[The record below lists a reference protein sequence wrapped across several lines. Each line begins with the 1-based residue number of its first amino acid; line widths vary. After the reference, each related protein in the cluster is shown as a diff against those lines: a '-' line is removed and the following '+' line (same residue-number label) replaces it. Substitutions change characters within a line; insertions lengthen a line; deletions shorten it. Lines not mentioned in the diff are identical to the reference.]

1 MPDNRDVGFT
11 PDSSNS
17 ADQVSFSPDNN
28 ASSSSMDESRNRV
41 AGGLDRVSSML
52 DDQARTLEQRGGVAG
67 RAAGVART
75 ASSAL
80 ESGAEYVRNQ
90 DVDAIKEDLAGRI
103 RENPLMSVGIAL
115 GAGFIISR
123 ILD

>member
-1 MPDNRDVGFT
+1 MQGSGRFSSGS
-11 PDSSNS
+11 DSSL
-17 ADQVSFSPDNN
+17 
-28 ASSSSMDESRNRV
+28 DENRSRV
-41 AGGLDRVSSML
+41 AGGLDRASRKL
-52 DDQARTLEQRGGVAG
+52 DEQARNLEQRGSVAG
-67 RAAGVART
+67 RAAEVART
-75 ASSAL
+75 ASGAL
-80 ESGAEYVRNQ
+80 GSSAEYVRNK